1 MIVECKKCGAPLN
14 VVDGQRLVQCS
25 YCGATS
31 QVKAMRT
38 AAIQTPPGWQP
49 PPTWQSPPTT
59 STSTSAPSTAN
70 VYRPAA
76 APPSTGSAGC
86 VTGLVAM
93 VAIAAVGGGVAF
105 SVMRNGG
112 SFIPSVDL
120 HAAPTAGT
128 VVLGAAPTAGRS
140 FPAIANGSIAANR
153 LSSACRGHF
162 SSAPHLVLRV
172 TTTQQ
177 VTITSRGT
185 GDLTLAVRDASGL
198 WRCDD
203 DGGEGTNPRL
213 TLSLTP
219 GVYPVWFGRYS
230 ESSAVSFEALVDSEA
245 VGSVPLANGLAVAAA
260 PTLGV
265 VALSGLSS
273 TTTREGVAG
282 GLLSASTL
290 GSNCRGYISAVPHL
304 SLTVRDQRRVV
315 LTTASTT
322 DLTMV
327 VRDPSGALHCDDDS
341 VGNQP
346 RIETFATPGIVQV
359 WVGTFSSG
367 PRAPFTLSVQSEST
381 VEATPLANGLSPMS
395 RPTVTA
401 LDLDYAAPDTHL
413 AGLVTGSLS
422 ASTIAPGCAGY
433 LSSAPQLR
441 MTSASRRRVTVTAS
455 SHLPIMMLL
464 RGPTGDMQCV
474 DGRSTR
480 SATLA
485 ADFPVGSTSIWI
497 AAPSPGSRSSFRL
510 DVTAQAAGAALPVK

>member
-14 VVDGQRLVQCS
+14 VVDGQRLIQCS

-31 QVKAMRT
+31 QVKGMRT
-38 AAIQTPPGWQP
+38 AAMQTPPGWQP
-49 PPTWQSPPTT
+49 PPTWQAPPST
-59 STSTSAPSTAN
+59 STSTSAPLTAN
-70 VYRPAA
+70 VYRPSVS
-76 APPSTGSAGC
+76 PPSSSNAGC
-86 VTGLVAM
+86 LTGLGSFIALL
-93 VAIAAVGGGVAF
+93 AIGGGVAYTT
-105 SVMRNGG
+105 MGG

-128 VVLGAAPTAGRS
+128 VVLGATPTTGRT
-140 FPAIANGSIAANR
+140 FPAVANGSIAANR

-172 TTTQQ
+172 TTAQQ

-185 GDLTLAVRDASGL
+185 GDLTLAVRDPSGL

-230 ESSAVSFEALVDSEA
+230 ESSAVAFEALVDSDA
-245 VGSVPLANGLAVAAA
+245 VGSVPLANGLAVASA

-265 VALSGLSS
+265 IALSGASS

-290 GSNCRGYISAVPHL
+290 GSNCRGYIPAVPHL
-304 SLTVRDQRRVV
+304 SLMVRDHRRVV

-327 VRDPSGALHCDDDS
+327 VRDAAGALHCDDDS

-346 RIETFATPGIVQV
+346 RVETFAAPGIVQV
-359 WVGTFSSG
+359 WVGTYSQSVTR
-367 PRAPFTLSVQSEST
+367 PPFTLSVQSDST
-381 VEATPLANGLSPMS
+381 GDATPLANGLSPLS
-395 RPTVTA
+395 RPTVSA
-401 LDLDYAAPDTHL
+401 LDLDYASPETHL
-413 AGLVTGSLS
+413 AGLVSGTLP
-422 ASTIAPGCAGY
+422 ASSVAPGCAGY

-441 MTSASRRRVTVTAS
+441 MTSASRRRVTVSAS
-455 SHLPIMMLL
+455 SHLPVMMLL

-480 SATLA
+480 TATLA
-485 ADFPVGSTSIWI
+485 ADFPAGTTAVWV
-497 AAPSPGSRSSFRL
+497 APPSPGSRMSFRL
-510 DVTAQAAGAALPVK
+510 DVTAQGQGAAPSVK